1 MKTKYK
7 AVGCANKSLHFLQ
20 QLKKHVQIGNGFTQ
34 RRAAYGLMLI
44 EAYLNGQFL
53 TEIQEFREEDEDDG
67 KIPQCDLVW

>member
-1 MKTKYK
+1 MIDKKTKYK

-34 RRAAYGLMLI
+34 ERAIYGLMLI

-53 TEIQEFREEDEDDG
+53 TEVQEFHREEDKTDEIG
-67 KIPQCDLVW
+67 Y

>member
-1 MKTKYK
+1 MLDKSTKYK

-34 RRAAYGLMLI
+34 ERAAYGLMLI

-53 TEIQEFREEDEDDG
+53 TEVQEFQSEESTSDEIG
-67 KIPQCDLVW
+67 Y

>member
-1 MKTKYK
+1 MLDKSTKYK

-34 RRAAYGLMLI
+34 ERAAYGLMLI

-53 TEIQEFREEDEDDG
+53 TEVQEFHGEEDTTDE
-67 KIPQCDLVW
+67 IEY

>member
-1 MKTKYK
+1 MLDKSTKYK

-34 RRAAYGLMLI
+34 ERAAYGLMII

-53 TEIQEFREEDEDDG
+53 TEVKEFTSNDEQID
-67 KIPQCDLVW
+67 